1 MLYKLSHFIFFGI
14 SNCFLI
20 NVNSISSFYRN
31 SKLDISPFEDEVKY
45 SNDENESVNDLTFKM
60 HSYSDG
66 KRIANENLLANK
78 ASKDEDSFNPNH
90 NLNYDNKRNVT
101 IKNSNVISKSAQ
113 AANTN
118 INNQSLQLYHQETL
132 SEQSIN
138 QSMLS
143 NSTESLTI
151 VDHNK
156 PMVKC
161 SIHSLNFDAL
171 LDACDVEQ

>member
-1 MLYKLSHFIFFGI
+1 MKYIAS
-14 SNCFLI
+14 SSSSSQY
-20 NVNSISSFYRN
+20 VNI
-31 SKLDISPFEDEVKY
+31 
-45 SNDENESVNDLTFKM
+45 
-60 HSYSDG
+60 
-66 KRIANENLLANK
+66 LANK
-78 ASKDEDSFNPNH
+78 ASKDKDSFNPNH

-101 IKNSNVISKSAQ
+101 IKNSNVTSKSAQ

-161 SIHSLNFDAL
+161 SIHSLNFDQL
-171 LDACDVEQ
+171 PVFQLYLK

>member
-1 MLYKLSHFIFFGI
+1 MRFII
-14 SNCFLI
+14 
-20 NVNSISSFYRN
+20 RR
-31 SKLDISPFEDEVKY
+31 PF
-45 SNDENESVNDLTFKM
+45 
-60 HSYSDG
+60 HG
-66 KRIANENLLANK
+66 AANK
-78 ASKDEDSFNPNH
+78 ANKDIDSFSLNH
-90 NLNYDNKRNVT
+90 NSNYDNKRNVT

-113 AANTN
+113 ATNTN

-132 SEQSIN
+132 SEQSMN

-151 VDHNK
+151 VDQNK
-156 PMVKC
+156 PIVKC